1 MSQSYR
7 GRFEFFVVATVIA
20 IVALVAL
27 DRYNLMAKDAR
38 ILRLEII
45 SHHFIA
51 SAAHCR
57 VQHIMSKHSV
67 DKEALAV
74 EKVGAP
80 DSSTI
85 HFSPQGWP
93 ASLKNPVTAEFEPT
107 DSDCVDLWRAM
118 LQNPAPIAEGEFVNT
133 SRKYRA
139 FAYQDSCRYAL
150 ADGAAQF
157 AYFPASGKLL
167 FSAIKN

>member
-45 SHHFIA
+45 SHHFMA
-51 SAAHCR
+51 SAAQYR
-57 VQHIMSKHSV
+57 VQHIMAKHSATTDV
-67 DKEALAV
+67 ANIENGSQRDGPTLFV
-74 EKVGAP
+74 
-80 DSSTI
+80 
-85 HFSPQGWP
+85 SPQGWP
-93 ASLKNPVTAEFEPT
+93 ASLKNPVTADFT
-107 DSDCVDLWRAM
+107 LRDSDCVDLWRAL
-118 LQNPAPIAEGEFVNT
+118 LQNPALIAEGEFVNT

-139 FAYQDSCRYAL
+139 FAYGDSCRYAL
-150 ADGAAQF
+150 ADGAAHF
-157 AYFPASGKLL
+157 AYFPATGKLL
-167 FSAIKN
+167 FSGIKN